1 MKQNKLDNRSKILIP
16 YFTLGDPNLEF
27 TEKLVKACLEAGAT
41 GIELGIPFSDPL
53 ADGPV
58 IQSSHFRALANDPD
72 LNLNKAFD
80 FLATIRQKFTQPIYF
95 MCSCN
100 LVMQYGIE
108 KFFKVANKH
117 KLSGIVIPDLI
128 LEESTV
134 YYELSKKFQ
143 VPLIFFL
150 SPLSENK
157 RISKIVQKAEGF
169 IYLISSLG
177 TTGERNSFSSTLK
190 KVTDSIKKIKEIPVV
205 VGFGISKKEH
215 LEEIYQ
221 FADGAII
228 GSYFVR
234 IIENNLSDLD
244 QAIKLISND
253 IKILKWS

>member
-1 MKQNKLDNRSKILIP
+1 MRTNPFAKKNLLIP
-16 YFTLGDPNLEF
+16 YFTLGDPNLNF
-27 TEKLVKACLEAGAT
+27 TYDLVRAAFLSGADAV
-41 GIELGIPFSDPL
+41 ELGIPFSDPL

-58 IQSSHFRALANDPD
+58 IQSSHFRALTNNPD
-72 LNLNKAFD
+72 INLDHGFELVRKIRAEFNKPIIFM
-80 FLATIRQKFTQPIYF
+80 LAT
-95 MCSCN
+95 N
-100 LVMQYGIE
+100 LVFHFGINN
-108 KFFKVANKH
+108 FFVKANECG
-117 KLSGIVIPDLI
+117 LAGVVIPDLS
-128 LEESTV
+128 LEDSLQ
-134 YYELSKKFQ
+134 YYQLSKKYQ
-143 VPLIFFL
+143 VPLIYL
-150 SPLSENK
+150 ASPLISEE
-157 RISKIVQKAEGF
+157 RIIKITAKAEGF